1 MPLFDWNKSTPAC
14 VCGAMVIFRP
24 SEGRLGVMVAGKQ
37 ELIDSVRACG
47 MVEELLPH
55 NLALQ
60 A

>member
-1 MPLFDWNKSTPAC
+1 
-14 VCGAMVIFRP
+14 MVIFRP